1 MSGPNVAT
9 LAWRNLWRNRRRTL
23 LTMGSIVFGVFLAV
37 VFTAMQDRN
46 WKDMIDLAA
55 RLGGGH
61 VSLQH
66 PEYLD
71 TPTLTRTVVRDEA
84 VAAALDGEG
93 GRIARSVDRVV
104 GPTMLATAG
113 ENFSAAFI
121 AFDPEVEDE
130 TTLSILE
137 ALDEGEA
144 LEPGD
149 AQGVI
154 LGHRLA
160 SNLGMELG
168 DKVVYTVTDR
178 NGEIVSGLARLR
190 GTLRTNAP
198 TVDGGFCLLP
208 LDTVRDLLGYGDD
221 ESTMVA
227 VFLQDQRKSGG
238 VAGRLDRE
246 LGETVAAVPW
256 NTSQPQLAAFI
267 ALKVGGA
274 VVMEILIAVLV
285 AAGIFNTLFVSVM
298 ERLREFG
305 IMLAIG
311 WSPGRLF
318 RLVMMESVWLAALGL
333 VGAFLITLGP
343 YLYLSSTGLDLTA
356 VYGGTVEVAGVG
368 LDPVLKVGIFPR
380 NAVLIGLFAVVATL
394 ASGIYPAWRA
404 GKVQPVETIKV
415 V

>member
-1 MSGPNVAT
+1 MNGSNVMN

-71 TPTLTRTVVRDEA
+71 TPVLTRTVVRGETVD
-84 VAAALDGEG
+84 AALDGENA
-93 GRIARSVDRVV
+93 RIVRAVERVV

-121 AFDPEVEDE
+121 AFDPAAEDE

-137 ALDEGEA
+137 ALDEGA
-144 LEPGD
+144 TLAPGD
-149 AQGVI
+149 SQGVI

-160 SNLGMELG
+160 SNLGMEIG
-168 DKVVYTVTDR
+168 DKVVYTATDR
-178 NGEIVSGLARLR
+178 HGEIVSGLARLR

-221 ESTMVA
+221 EATMVA
-227 VFLQDQRKSGG
+227 VFLKDQRQSGR
-238 VAGRLDRE
+238 VADRLDRE
-246 LGETVAAVPW
+246 LGDAVSAVPW

-274 VVMEILIAVLV
+274 VFMEILIAVLV

-333 VGAFLITLGP
+333 IGAFLITIGP

-356 VYGGTVEVAGVG
+356 LYGGTVEVAGVG
-368 LDPVLKVGIFPR
+368 LDPVLKIGIFPR
-380 NAVLIGLFAVVATL
+380 NAVMIALFAVGATL

-404 GKVQPVETIKV
+404 GRVEPVETIKV

>member
-1 MSGPNVAT
+1 MSGPNVTA

-71 TPTLTRTVVRDEA
+71 KPTLTRTVVRGEEIQ
-84 VAAALDGEG
+84 AALGSQ
-93 GRIARSVDRVV
+93 RRRVAHAVDRVI

-121 AFDPEVEDE
+121 AFDPGVEDE

-137 ALDEGEA
+137 ALDEGAA
-144 LEPGD
+144 LESGD
-149 AQGVI
+149 TGGVV

-168 DKVVYTVTDR
+168 DKVVYTLTDK

-190 GTLRTNAP
+190 GTLKTNAP

-208 LDTVRDLLGYGDD
+208 LDTVRGLLGYGED
-221 ESTMVA
+221 EATMVA
-227 VFLQDQRKSGG
+227 VFLHDQRQSAR
-238 VAGRLDRE
+238 VAAELGRE
-246 LGETVAAVPW
+246 LDGRAAAVPW

-274 VVMEILIAVLV
+274 VVMEILIAFLV

-333 VGAFLITLGP
+333 VGAFLITAGP

-356 VYGGTVEVAGVG
+356 VYGGTVEIAGVG

-380 NAVLIGLFAVVATL
+380 NAVMIALFAVGATL

-404 GKVQPVETIKV
+404 GRVEPVETIKV

>member
-1 MSGPNVAT
+1 MSGPNVTA

-23 LTMGSIVFGVFLAV
+23 LTLGSIVFGVFLAV

-66 PEYLD
+66 TEYLD
-71 TPTLTRTVVRDEA
+71 KPTLTRTVVRGEGIQ
-84 VAAALDGEG
+84 AALESQN
-93 GRIARSVDRVV
+93 RRVAHAVDRVI
-104 GPTMLATAG
+104 GPTLLATAG

-121 AFDPEVEDE
+121 AFDPEAEDL

-137 ALDEGEA
+137 AMDEGSVFESA
-144 LEPGD
+144 GSD
-149 AQGVI
+149 GVV

-168 DKVVYTVTDR
+168 DKVVFTLTDK

-208 LDTVRDLLGYGDD
+208 LDTVRDLLGYG
-221 ESTMVA
+221 EHEATMVA
-227 VFLQDQRKSGG
+227 VFLHDQRQSGR

-246 LGETVAAVPW
+246 LGDFAAAVPW

-274 VVMEILIAVLV
+274 VFMEMLIAFLV

-318 RLVMMESVWLAALGL
+318 RLVMMESVWLAVLGL
-333 VGAFLITLGP
+333 AGAFLVTAGP
-343 YLYLSSTGLDLTA
+343 YLYLSSTGLDMTA
-356 VYGGTVEVAGVG
+356 VYGGTLEIAGVG
-368 LDPVLKVGIFPR
+368 LDPVLKIGIFPR
-380 NAVLIGLFAVVATL
+380 NAVMIALFAVAATL

-404 GKVQPVETIKV
+404 GRVEPVDTIKV

>member
-1 MSGPNVAT
+1 MNGPNVAT

-23 LTMGSIVFGVFLAV
+23 LTLGSIIFGVFLAV

-71 TPTLTRTVVRDEA
+71 KPTLTRTIFRSGIVE
-84 VAAALDGEG
+84 AALEVEAP
-93 GRIARSVDRVV
+93 RIQRSVDRVI

-113 ENFSAAFI
+113 ETFSAAFI
-121 AFDPEVEDE
+121 AFDPEVEDK

-137 ALDEGEA
+137 AIDEGSA

-149 AQGVI
+149 GNGVI
-154 LGHRLA
+154 LGYRLA
-160 SNLGMELG
+160 LNLGMELG
-168 DKVVYTVTDR
+168 DKVVYTLTDKD
-178 NGEIVSGLARLR
+178 GEIVSGLARLR

-208 LDTVRDLLGYGDD
+208 IDTVRGVLGYGED
-221 ESTMVA
+221 EATLVA
-227 VFLQDQRKSGG
+227 VFLEDQRKSAA
-238 VAGRLDRE
+238 VAGRFRRE
-246 LGETVAAVPW
+246 LGETAAAVPW
-256 NTSQPQLAAFI
+256 NASQPQLAAFI

-274 VVMEILIAVLV
+274 VVMEILIAILV
-285 AAGIFNTLFVSVM
+285 AAGIFNTMFVSVM

-318 RLVMMESVWLAALGL
+318 RLIMMESAWLAALGL
-333 VGAFLITLGP
+333 AGAFLITLGP
-343 YLYLSSTGLDLTA
+343 YVYLSSAGLDMTA
-356 VYGGTVEVAGVG
+356 IYGGTVEIAGIG

-380 NAVLIGLFAVVATL
+380 NAALIALFAVIATL

-404 GKVQPVETIKV
+404 GRVEPVSAIRLV
-415 V
+415 

>member
-149 AQGVI
+149 PQGVI

-227 VFLQDQRKSGG
+227 VFLRDQRRSGG

-246 LGETVAAVPW
+246 LGEIVAAVPW

>member
-84 VAAALDGEG
+84 VDAALDGE
-93 GRIARSVDRVV
+93 ARQISHAVDRVI

-121 AFDPEVEDE
+121 AFDPEAEDE

-137 ALDEGEA
+137 ALDQGSA

-149 AQGVI
+149 RDGVI

-168 DKVVYTVTDR
+168 DKVVYTLTDR

-190 GTLRTNAP
+190 GTLKTNAP

-208 LDTVRDLLGYGDD
+208 IGTVRDLLGYETD
-221 ESTMVA
+221 EATLVA
-227 VFLQDQRKSGG
+227 VFLKDQRRSGG
-238 VAGRLDRE
+238 IAGRLDRE
-246 LGETVAAVPW
+246 LGETVAALPW

-274 VVMEILIAVLV
+274 LVMEILIAVLV

-318 RLVMMESVWLAALGL
+318 RLVMMESAWLAVLGL
-333 VGAFLITLGP
+333 VGAFLITIGP
-343 YLYLSSTGLDLTA
+343 YLYLSSAGLDLTA
-356 VYGGTVEVAGVG
+356 FYGGTVEVAGVG
-368 LDPVLKVGIFPR
+368 LDPVLKIGIFPR
-380 NAVLIGLFAVVATL
+380 NAVLICLFAVVATL

-404 GKVQPVETIKV
+404 GRVQPVDTIKV

>member
-1 MSGPNVAT
+1 MSGPNVTA

-71 TPTLTRTVVRDEA
+71 KPTLTRTVVRGEEIQ
-84 VAAALDGEG
+84 AALEGE
-93 GRIARSVDRVV
+93 RRRVARTVDRVI

-121 AFDPEVEDE
+121 AFDPGVEDE

-137 ALDEGEA
+137 ALDEGAA

-149 AQGVI
+149 TGGVI

-168 DKVVYTVTDR
+168 DKVVYTLTDR

-208 LDTVRDLLGYGDD
+208 LDTVRGLLGYAED
-221 ESTMVA
+221 EATMVA
-227 VFLQDQRKSGG
+227 VFLHDQRQSAR
-238 VAGRLDRE
+238 VAAELGRE
-246 LGETVAAVPW
+246 LDGRAAAVPW

-274 VVMEILIAVLV
+274 VVMEILIAFLV

-333 VGAFLITLGP
+333 VGAFLITAGP

-356 VYGGTVEVAGVG
+356 VYGGTVEIAGVG

-380 NAVLIGLFAVVATL
+380 NAVMIGLFAVAATL

-404 GKVQPVETIKV
+404 GRVEPVETIKV

>member
-1 MSGPNVAT
+1 MNGPNVVT

-227 VFLQDQRKSGG
+227 VFLRDQRKSGG

>member
-1 MSGPNVAT
+1 MSGQGVAT

>member
-1 MSGPNVAT
+1 MSGQGVAT

-160 SNLGMELG
+160 NNLGMELG

>member
-149 AQGVI
+149 ARGVI

-221 ESTMVA
+221 EATLVA

>member
-1 MSGPNVAT
+1 MSGPNLAA

-23 LTMGSIVFGVFLAV
+23 LTLGSIVFGVFLAV

-71 TPTLTRTVVRDEA
+71 KPTLTRTVVRGQE
-84 VAAALDGEG
+84 VEAALDGG
-93 GRIARSVDRVV
+93 SRRIARAVDRVI

-121 AFDPEVEDE
+121 AFDPAAEDE

-137 ALDEGEA
+137 AMDGGSA
-144 LEPGD
+144 LAPGD
-149 AQGVI
+149 DDGVI

-168 DKVVYTVTDR
+168 DKVVYTLTDR

-208 LDTVRDLLGYGDD
+208 LDTVRELLGYGED
-221 ESTMVA
+221 EATMVA
-227 VFLQDQRKSGG
+227 VFLHDQRQSGR
-238 VAGRLDRE
+238 AARE
-246 LGETVAAVPW
+246 LGRALDGRAAAVPW

-274 VVMEILIAVLV
+274 VFMEMLIAFLV

-318 RLVMMESVWLAALGL
+318 RLVMLESAWLAVLGL
-333 VGAFLITLGP
+333 AGALLVTAGP

-356 VYGGTVEVAGVG
+356 LYGGTIEVAGVG
-368 LDPVLKVGIFPR
+368 LDPVLKIGIFPR
-380 NAVLIGLFAVVATL
+380 NAAMIALFAVAATL

-404 GKVQPVETIKV
+404 GRVAPVETIKV

>member
-1 MSGPNVAT
+1 MSGPSVVT

-23 LTMGSIVFGVFLAV
+23 LTLGSIVFGVFMAV
-37 VFTAMQDRN
+37 LFTAMQDRN

-71 TPTLTRTVVRDEA
+71 KPTLSRTVVRGPA
-84 VAAALDGEG
+84 VEAALDAEG
-93 GRIARSVDRVV
+93 GRVRQAVDRVI
-104 GPTMLATAG
+104 GPAMLATAG
-113 ENFSAAFI
+113 ETFSAAFI
-121 AFDPEVEDE
+121 AFDPEAEDAS
-130 TTLSILE
+130 TLSILE
-137 ALDEGEA
+137 ALDEGSVFA
-144 LEPGD
+144 PGD
-149 AQGVI
+149 QGGVI

-168 DKVVYTVTDR
+168 DKLVYTLTDR
-178 NGEIVSGLARLR
+178 HGEIVSGLARLQ

-208 LDTVRDLLGYGDD
+208 LDTVRELLGYADN
-221 ESTMVA
+221 EATAVA
-227 VFLQDQRKSGG
+227 VFLDDQRRSRR
-238 VAGRLDRE
+238 VAERLDGQ
-246 LGETVAAVPW
+246 LGDAAAVPW

-274 VVMEILIAVLV
+274 VVMEILIAILV
-285 AAGIFNTLFVSVM
+285 AAGIFNTMFVSVM

-311 WSPGRLF
+311 WSPFRLF
-318 RLVMMESVWLAALGL
+318 RLIMMESAWLAVLGL
-333 VGAFLITLGP
+333 AGAFLITIGP
-343 YLYLSSTGLDLTA
+343 YVWLSSTGLDLTA
-356 VYGGTVEVAGVG
+356 LYGGTVEIAGVG

-380 NAVLIGLFAVVATL
+380 NAVLIAVFAVLATIL
-394 ASGIYPAWRA
+394 SGIYPAWRA
-404 GKVQPVETIKV
+404 GRVQPVETIRV

>member
-121 AFDPEVEDE
+121 AFDPGVEDE

>member
-23 LTMGSIVFGVFLAV
+23 LTLGSIVFGVFLAV

-71 TPTLTRTVVRDEA
+71 KPTLTRTVVRG
-84 VAAALDGEG
+84 AALEAALESEAR
-93 GRIARSVDRVV
+93 RIQHAVDRVI

-113 ENFSAAFI
+113 ETFSAAFI
-121 AFDPEVEDE
+121 AFDPAAEDE

-137 ALDEGEA
+137 ALDEGSA

-149 AQGVI
+149 RDGVI

-168 DKVVYTVTDR
+168 DKVVYTLTDKD
-178 NGEIVSGLARLR
+178 GEIVSGLARLR

-208 LDTVRDLLGYGDD
+208 IDTVRDLLGYGED
-221 ESTMVA
+221 EATLVA
-227 VFLQDQRKSGG
+227 VFLEDQRRSAG
-238 VAGRLDRE
+238 VAGRLGRE
-246 LGETVAAVPW
+246 LEGTAAAVPW

-274 VVMEILIAVLV
+274 VVMEILIAILV
-285 AAGIFNTLFVSVM
+285 AAGIFNTMFVSVM

-318 RLVMMESVWLAALGL
+318 RMIMMESAWLAVLGL
-333 VGAFLITLGP
+333 AGAFLLTIGP
-343 YLYLSSTGLDLTA
+343 YLYLSSAGLDLTA
-356 VYGGTVEVAGVG
+356 IYGGTVEVAGVG
-368 LDPVLKVGIFPR
+368 LDPVLKIGIFPR
-380 NAVLIGLFAVVATL
+380 NAVLIALFAVLATV

-404 GKVQPVETIKV
+404 GRVQPVETIKV

>member
-1 MSGPNVAT
+1 MSGQGVAT

-221 ESTMVA
+221 EATLVA